1 MQTQSTR
8 VLEQIISSWSH
19 DIHHNDTQQYD
30 TKHDDIDD
38 NIMNIMTVNLNL
50 SMMIVS
56 IINTE
61 RVMTLNIRGLFVTV
75 SMNDIQN

>member
-30 TKHDDIDD
+30 TKRDDIDD
-38 NIMNIMTVNLNL
+38 ED
-50 SMMIVS
+50 
-56 IINTE
+56 TE
-61 RVMTLNIRGLFVTV
+61 HNDSEPQSQHDDSQHYKLWACDDTQHKGLFVTV